1 VHLVFWQPIPSF
13 HQEGFFCALAQADWV
28 SSVTLKYESELPAE
42 RRQSGWREGVFCGVK
57 LEQIQ
62 ASEVPVDTAE
72 HIHIFTGFQTHP
84 MIWSAFHRLP
94 AVTQCRRF
102 AFAEAPECIGW
113 KGVLRRLK
121 YKVASRRITP
131 RLDGMLAL
139 GQLGVDFYHSVLPQS
154 VPVHEFAYYDVSVSD
169 FPDIDTTASVGAGSH
184 HAAASN
190 DQRSTNNEQP
200 TTLYHFL
207 YVGQLIHRKGVD
219 RLLRALAELTGDGWT
234 LDLVGEGSEKAALE
248 ELGSSLG
255 ISEKLEWH
263 GSLPSRELAS
273 FYQRADCLVLPS
285 RWDGWGMTVNEAL
298 RFGCDVLVSQT
309 CGAASTVSQAARLPK
324 SVRAWPA
331 MLGQQ
336 LSEGQLTALKRTQNC
351 DLASQLAGEVGA
363 ERLKSI
369 LTGSMS
375 DD

>member
-1 VHLVFWQPIPSF
+1 MHLVFWQPIPSF

-84 MIWSAFHRLP
+84 MIWAAFHRLP
-94 AVTQCRRF
+94 TVTQCRRF

-121 YKVASRRITP
+121 YKVASRKIAP
-131 RLDGMLAL
+131 RLDGMLVL

-184 HAAASN
+184 QAAASN
-190 DQRSTNNEQP
+190 DQPTINNQQP
-200 TTLYHFL
+200 TTSYHFL

-248 ELGSSLG
+248 QLGSSLG

-309 CGAASTVSQAARLPK
+309 CGAASAVSQSARLPK
-324 SVRAWPA
+324 DAGLWTQSLEAKMRGGSLEPDARAA
-331 MLGQQ
+331 NQQ
-336 LSEGQLTALKRTQNC
+336 IAQSLS
-351 DLASQLAGEVGA
+351 GEAGA

-369 LTGSMS
+369 LTGSMT